1 MNVSSLINSRRVK
14 IHYHLDRKNA
24 RRMPP
29 ITAISKKQEQV
40 KSVQKKNYN
49 FVKLHQLSIEM
60 LSYYY
65 SYNNIQKKKP
75 IRLGLSENASDF
87 FSNTDF
93 SLHSHN
99 LKKHRKRMSFQQR
112 LKCHRDQMLKIQKLH
127 SNMYA
132 VASSWEQAGIDPCQ
146 KKKQT
151 RRGSG

>member
-1 MNVSSLINSRRVK
+1 MNVQSLINSRRVK

-29 ITAISKKQEQV
+29 ITAISKKQV
-40 KSVQKKNYN
+40 KSVQKKITFVSSIIMQHFTNYTFWN
-49 FVKLHQLSIEM
+49 CRLRKVFVQSTPNQSKRSSTKLIS
-60 LSYYY
+60 
-65 SYNNIQKKKP
+65 ND
-75 IRLGLSENASDF
+75 ASDIF
-87 FSNTDF
+87 FDTEF

-132 VASSWEQAGIDPCQ
+132 TEEQHLVVG
-146 KKKQT
+146 T
-151 RRGSG
+151 S